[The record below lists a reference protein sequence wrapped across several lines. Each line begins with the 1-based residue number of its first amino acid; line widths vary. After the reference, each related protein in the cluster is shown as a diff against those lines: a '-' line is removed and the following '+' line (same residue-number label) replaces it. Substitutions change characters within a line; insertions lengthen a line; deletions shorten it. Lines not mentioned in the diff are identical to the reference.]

1 MKLSQKEEKL
11 AKLIRKLQ
19 IKGLTKDIL
28 IFLENYIGNGHKVVS
43 FDVHNDSFM
52 SPNIMQYNSVD
63 DSGDFYQYF
72 LSIKLFMC

>member
-11 AKLIRKLQ
+11 AKLTRKLQ
-19 IKGLTKDIL
+19 IKGLTKD

-43 FDVHNDSFM
+43 FDVHNDSLM